1 MKCVL
6 VLNGEFSN
14 DYVFADNLFV
24 IACDGAYK
32 ELKKRQIKADLVL
45 GDFDSLGYIPQGAE
59 VFPAEKDM
67 TDGEIGLYKAAEL
80 GFKEVDVICFGGKR
94 EDHFL
99 GNLSL
104 LIKAAETGLK
114 ATAYTNNSVIRYLV
128 KGVHEYDFAPMTT
141 VSLFSFCGCYVRSS
155 EGLKYPYNKVRLD
168 NDNTLGISN
177 VALSGKVKIE
187 IVEGGAFLIEN
198 KKFVD

>member
-14 DYVFADNLFV
+14 DYVFADNIFV

-104 LIKAAETGLK
+104 LIKALDTTWQSCEVYEIIL
-114 ATAYTNNSVIRYLV
+114 SCPS
-128 KGVHEYDFAPMTT
+128 GVVTT
-141 VSLFSFCGCYVRSS
+141 TSPNPSD
-155 EGLKYPYNKVRLD
+155 K
-168 NDNTLGISN
+168 
-177 VALSGKVKIE
+177 
-187 IVEGGAFLIEN
+187 
-198 KKFVD
+198 